1 MRYRLTNLLDPI
13 AELLEEPGGGVG
25 PPHILRPPMEVES
38 NGCELNPIPDVESTG
53 CELPSIPLPEMKCAT
68 ATDTGAMIQYSSD
81 VAVYGSEP
89 GVGQDSRGQRREAH
103 L

>member
-1 MRYRLTNLLDPI
+1 
-13 AELLEEPGGGVG
+13 VG

-38 NGCELNPIPDVESTG
+38 NGRELNFFPEGESTG
-53 CELPSIPLPEMKCAT
+53 CELSSIPASRNEMRNSNLH
-68 ATDTGAMIQYSSD
+68 GAMVQYSSD

-89 GVGQDSRGQRREAH
+89 GVGQDSRGQRRDAH